1 MHNVGI
7 THRLHLDVQV
17 KCRSSR
23 TDTAKRFRDAGKAI
37 MVGTRV
43 CMARSIVRDNWI
55 LQTKVESGARE
66 RVTDKDLT
74 YFYNMLT
81 KMEAQADESRCAM
94 CTSVKSLYCYFV
106 SSKRH
111 AFYAVM
117 NELMGR
123 PLQAPAYTF
132 TQQLARFWWPS
143 AQVGE
148 ASAEKKRKRPEGTID
163 DVAHS
168 STVATDANAESAE
181 T

>member
-1 MHNVGI
+1 MRNVHI
-7 THRLHLDVQV
+7 RE
-17 KCRSSR
+17 
-23 TDTAKRFRDAGKAI
+23 I
-37 MVGTRV
+37 
-43 CMARSIVRDNWI
+43 II
-55 LQTKVESGARE
+55 L
-66 RVTDKDLT
+66 L
-74 YFYNMLT
+74 L
-81 KMEAQADESRCAM
+81 
-94 CTSVKSLYCYFV
+94 V

-163 DVAHS
+163 DVAHYMS
-168 STVATDANAESAE
+168 KFA
-181 T
+181 